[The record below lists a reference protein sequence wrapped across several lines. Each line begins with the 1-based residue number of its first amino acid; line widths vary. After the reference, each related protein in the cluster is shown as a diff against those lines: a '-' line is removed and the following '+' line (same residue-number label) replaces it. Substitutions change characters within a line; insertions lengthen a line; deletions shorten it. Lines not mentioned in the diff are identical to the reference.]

1 MAGGGGAWK
10 VAYADFITAMMALF
24 MVLWILGS
32 EEELL
37 EQLQEYFR
45 NPPSPF
51 DSQSGKF
58 PVDIGEFSG
67 HSAVDEKE
75 LYFDSMDAS
84 VLQGLMEEFYKVLDV
99 NTSSEEAPPVE
110 ITITSDGL
118 RLVIFDRE
126 GTPLFED
133 SKAELSEWGQFL
145 TQNLAWLLSRYPFD
159 VVIES
164 HSGELDE
171 LRATEFTDQYGAWEL
186 TADRSNEIRRRL
198 QFYANGDLD
207 IKRVSGYGKT
217 KPLEGGT
224 DRGRTNQRVHLALS
238 LSKGKELDFSQH
250 DLGSSSVNL
259 AKAGDED
266 DE

>member
-67 HSAVDEKE
+67 HSAVDDKE
-75 LYFDSMDAS
+75 LYYDSKDAS
-84 VLQGLMEEFYKVLDV
+84 VLQGVMDEFYKVLDV
-99 NTSSEEAPPVE
+99 SISSEEAPPVE

-118 RLVIFDRE
+118 RLVMFDRE
-126 GTPLFED
+126 GTRLFND

-171 LRATEFTDQYGAWEL
+171 LQAKEFTDQYGAWEL
-186 TADRSNEIRRRL
+186 TSDRSNEIRRSL

-224 DRGRTNQRVHLALS
+224 GRGRTNQRVHLALS
-238 LSKGKELDFSQH
+238 LTKGKEIDLSHRDFE
-250 DLGSSSVNL
+250 SSTVKIAKVN
-259 AKAGDED
+259 DED
-266 DE
+266 EE